1 MATDADLQMTGTPPL
16 RPGDC
21 HVWWATPNRDWPEGP
36 ISPEEQRRHDEL
48 MRPEDRRRFVAGVGL
63 SRLLLGAHSG
73 TSPRKLVIDR
83 GCLRCGQPHGKPRL
97 ADPATDIEF
106 SVSHAGERVVVAL
119 TRGGPVGV
127 DVESLQRRAGV
138 DTLAP
143 HVLSLAERDARGG
156 DDAARLLRYWTR
168 KEAVLKA
175 TGDGLSAP
183 MTELTVSPPDQPA
196 RVVRWASRPDLVSR
210 IVLADLHPGSG
221 YVACVAH
228 FGRGEVH
235 EFHLA

>member
-1 MATDADLQMTGTPPL
+1 MPTDADLQVTGTALL

-36 ISPEEQRRHDEL
+36 ISPDERRRHDEL

-73 TSPRKLVIDR
+73 TPPQKLVIDR
-83 GCLRCGQPHGKPRL
+83 GCVRCGRPHGKPRL

-127 DVESLQRRAGV
+127 DVESLHRRADV

-143 HVLSLAERDARGG
+143 HVLSQAERDARGG
-156 DDAARLLRYWTR
+156 DDADATRFLRYWTR

-175 TGDGLSAP
+175 TGDGLNAP
-183 MTELTVSPPDQPA
+183 MTELTVSDPDQPA
-196 RVVRWASRPDLVSR
+196 GW
-210 IVLADLHPGSG
+210 
-221 YVACVAH
+221 
-228 FGRGEVH
+228 
-235 EFHLA
+235 